1 MRAKGRDLKP
11 IRYEEREDIPLLIQ
25 RGQVRIVLRKHQ
37 QRPAVHVQK
46 IGIACAERP
55 KANEN
60 ASADHNGKR
69 QSARV
74 YS

>member
-11 IRYEEREDIPLLIQ
+11 IPYEEREDIPLLIQ

-55 KANEN
+55 RQTKMRALTTTAN
-60 ASADHNGKR
+60 G
-69 QSARV
+69 RV
-74 YS
+74 PGI